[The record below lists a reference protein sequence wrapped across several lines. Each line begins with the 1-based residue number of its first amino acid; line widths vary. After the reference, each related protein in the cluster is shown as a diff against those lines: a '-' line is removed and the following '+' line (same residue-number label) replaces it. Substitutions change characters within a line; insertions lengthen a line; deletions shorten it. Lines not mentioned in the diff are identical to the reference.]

1 MKKQYKQ
8 LSGEERDEI
17 ALLRAKG
24 FKIREIAR
32 RLKRNPSTLSRE
44 LKRNKSPTYDVYLAY
59 RAHQR
64 AVQSKHISVQRER
77 IRDKRIQH
85 YIMKKLKLR
94 WSPELISNTVP
105 GIIPGASISPEAVY
119 QFIY

>member
-32 RLKRNPSTLSRE
+32 RLKRNLSTLSRE
-44 LKRNKSPTYDVYLAY
+44 LKRNKSPTYDAYLAH

-64 AVQSKHISVQRER
+64 AVQRKHISVQ
-77 IRDKRIQH
+77 
-85 YIMKKLKLR
+85 
-94 WSPELISNTVP
+94 
-105 GIIPGASISPEAVY
+105 
-119 QFIY
+119 

>member
-44 LKRNKSPTYDVYLAY
+44 LKRNKSPTYDVYLAH
-59 RAHQR
+59 RAHQ
-64 AVQSKHISVQRER
+64 
-77 IRDKRIQH
+77 
-85 YIMKKLKLR
+85 KKE
-94 WSPELISNTVP
+94 PV
-105 GIIPGASISPEAVY
+105 GAFSLE
-119 QFIY
+119 IYKVKKQ